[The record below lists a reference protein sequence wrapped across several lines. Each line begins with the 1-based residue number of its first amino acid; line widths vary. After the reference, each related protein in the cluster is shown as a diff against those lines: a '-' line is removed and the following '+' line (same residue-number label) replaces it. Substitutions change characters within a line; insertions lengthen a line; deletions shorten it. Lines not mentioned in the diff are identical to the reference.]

1 MASNKIA
8 VTDLEFD
15 SIKTNLKNYLSAQS
29 QFTDYDFAG
38 SGMDVLLDIL
48 AYNTHYMGYYANMI
62 GNEMFLDSSS
72 LRESVVSHAKLLN
85 IMPTSATAPTAKLNF
100 TFTPSGSPTS
110 LTITK
115 NTKFT
120 STVDGVNY
128 NFTTVKPT
136 TLYPVSGVY
145 SVSNV
150 EVKEGNLLTKSYT
163 VNLADTAQRFL
174 IPNANV
180 DTTTINIT
188 VQNSANDSTVF
199 TYADGNALDV
209 TTITSTQ
216 RVYFIQ
222 EVEDQKYEIFFGDG
236 AIGRQLADGNIIFVE
251 YLTTSGTLANKSSA
265 FTAVGT
271 VAGLTSGNYA
281 LTVGTT
287 AVGGAAI
294 ESINSVKHNAPKL
307 YQAQKRATTK
317 DDYKA
322 ILLGER
328 EDIESIAVY
337 GGEDADPPVYGKVY
351 IAIKPTGNAA
361 YSSATKDDIKT
372 SILKKTN
379 VVTVIPELV
388 DPIYYYI
395 IVDTVV
401 NYDPVT
407 LLTTEDSLKAT
418 IDSTI
423 NSYFLSD
430 LQKFDQKFRYSVLTK
445 KIDNT
450 SQAVRNSKTT
460 IKYQLRITP
469 ATLATTSTYTLEY
482 GNAITKGSLISTAF
496 TASDGN
502 TYTLIDDSLGSVKL
516 VRSTYS
522 NGTVTVDSPA
532 VYMTLLDGSTNQGT
546 IDYDTGKVVLN
557 NFNPYTIS
565 DSSSNIKATVTPS
578 VNNAD
583 ISPIREQILTTDT
596 NDAAGITV
604 TMVAETII

>member
-1 MASNKIA
+1 MASNKIS

-15 SIKTNLKNYLSAQS
+15 SIKANLKNYLSSQS
-29 QFTDYDFAG
+29 TFQDYDFTG
-38 SGMDVLLDIL
+38 SGMDVLLDVL

-62 GNEMFLDSSS
+62 GNEMFLDSAS

-110 LTITK
+110 LTIAK

-120 STVDGVNY
+120 STVDGINY
-128 NFTTVKPT
+128 NFTTTKPT
-136 TLYPVSGVY
+136 TLYPVAGVY
-145 SVSNV
+145 SVSDI
-150 EVKEGNLLTKSYT
+150 EVKEGTLLSKSYT
-163 VNLADTAQRFL
+163 VDLADTAQRFI

-180 DTTTINIT
+180 DTSTLTIT
-188 VQNSANDSTVF
+188 VQNSISDSTVY
-199 TYADGNALDV
+199 TYTDGNSLDV

-216 RVYFIQ
+216 RVYFLQ
-222 EVEDQKYEIFFGDG
+222 EVEEQKYEIFFGDG
-236 AIGRQLADGNIIFVE
+236 AIGKQLADGNIIFIE
-251 YLTTSGTLANKSSA
+251 YLTTQGAAANKAST

-271 VAGLTSGNYA
+271 VAGLSSSNYV

-287 AVGGAAI
+287 AIGGTAI
-294 ESINSVKHNAPKL
+294 EAISSIKHNAPKL

-322 ILLGER
+322 ILFGER

-337 GGEDADPPVYGKVY
+337 GGEDASPPVYGKVY
-351 IAIKPTGNAA
+351 IAIKPTGNAM
-361 YSSATKDDIKT
+361 YSTATKDDIKT

-395 IVDTVV
+395 IVETTV

-407 LLTTEDSLKAT
+407 LLTTEDNLKSLVDTA
-418 IDSTI
+418 I
-423 NSYFLSD
+423 NNYFTSD

-445 KIDNT
+445 KIDAINP
-450 SQAVRNSKTT
+450 AIRNSKTI
-460 IKYQLRITP
+460 IKYQLRVTP
-469 ATLATTSTYTLEY
+469 STLATASTYTLEY
-482 GNAITKGSLISTAF
+482 GNGLAKGSLTSTAF

-502 TYTLIDDSLGSVKL
+502 TYTLIDDSLGNVKL
-516 VRSTYS
+516 IRSTYTS
-522 NGTVTVDSPA
+522 GTVTVDSPA
-532 VYMTLLDGSTNQGT
+532 VYMTLTDGSTNLGT

-557 NFNPYTIS
+557 NFTPYTIS
-565 DSSSNIKATVTPS
+565 DSTSNIKVTVTPS
-578 VNNAD
+578 VNNSD
-583 ISPIREQILTTDT
+583 ITPIREQILTTDT
-596 NDAAGITV
+596 TDAAGITIK
-604 TMVAETII
+604 MIAETII

>member
-1 MASNKIA
+1 MASNKIS

-15 SIKTNLKNYLSAQS
+15 SIKANLKNYLSSQS
-29 QFTDYDFAG
+29 TFQDYDFTG
-38 SGMDVLLDIL
+38 SGMDVLLDVL

-62 GNEMFLDSSS
+62 GNEMFLDSAS

-100 TFTPSGSPTS
+100 TFTPSNSPTS
-110 LTITK
+110 LTIAK

-120 STVDGVNY
+120 STVDGINY
-128 NFTTVKPT
+128 NFTTIKPT

-145 SVSNV
+145 SISDI
-150 EVKEGNLLTKSYT
+150 EVKEGTLLSKSYT
-163 VNLADTAQRFL
+163 VDLADTAQRFI

-180 DTTTINIT
+180 DTSTLTIT
-188 VQNSANDSTVF
+188 VQNSISDSTVY
-199 TYADGNALDV
+199 TYTDGNSLDV

-216 RVYFIQ
+216 RVYFLQ

-236 AIGRQLADGNIIFVE
+236 AVGKQLADGNIIFIE
-251 YLTTSGTLANKSSA
+251 YLATQGILANKAST

-271 VAGLTSGNYA
+271 VAGLSSSHYT

-287 AVGGAAI
+287 AIGGAAI
-294 ESINSVKHNAPKL
+294 ESINSIKHNAPKL

-322 ILLGER
+322 ILFGER

-337 GGEDADPPVYGKVY
+337 GGEDASPPVYGKVY
-351 IAIKPTGNAA
+351 IAIKPTGNAM
-361 YSSATKDDIKT
+361 YSTATKDDIKT

-388 DPIYYYI
+388 DPIYYYVL
-395 IVDTVV
+395 VDTVV

-407 LLTTEDSLKAT
+407 LMTTEDSLKAT
-418 IDSTI
+418 IDSII
-423 NSYFLSD
+423 NSYFSTE

-445 KIDNT
+445 KIDN
-450 SQAVRNSKTT
+450 ADPAIRNSKTT
-460 IKYQLRITP
+460 IKYQLRVTP
-469 ATLATTSTYTLEY
+469 ATLATASTYTLEY
-482 GNAITKGSLISTAF
+482 GNGLTKGSLTSTAF

-502 TYTLIDDSLGSVKL
+502 TYTLIDDSLGNVKL
-516 VRSTYS
+516 IRSTYTS
-522 NGTVTVDSPA
+522 GTVTVDSPA
-532 VYMTLLDGSTNQGT
+532 VYMTLTDGSTNLGT

-557 NFNPYTIS
+557 NFTPYTIS
-565 DSSSNIKATVTPS
+565 DSTSNIKVTVTPS
-578 VNNAD
+578 VNNSD
-583 ISPIREQILTTDT
+583 ITPIREQILTTDT
-596 NDAAGITV
+596 TDAAGITIK
-604 TMVAETII
+604 MIAETII

>member
-1 MASNKIA
+1 MASNKIS

-15 SIKTNLKNYLSAQS
+15 SIKANLKNYLSSQS
-29 QFTDYDFAG
+29 TFQDYDFTG
-38 SGMDVLLDIL
+38 SGMDVLLDVL

-62 GNEMFLDSSS
+62 GNEMFLDSAS

-100 TFTPSGSPTS
+100 TFTPSNSPTS
-110 LTITK
+110 LTIAK

-120 STVDGVNY
+120 STVDGINY
-128 NFTTVKPT
+128 NFTTTKPT
-136 TLYPVSGVY
+136 TLYPVAGVY
-145 SVSNV
+145 SVSDI
-150 EVKEGNLLTKSYT
+150 EVKEGTLLSKSYT
-163 VNLADTAQRFL
+163 VDLADTAQRFI

-180 DTTTINIT
+180 DTSTLTIT
-188 VQNSANDSTVF
+188 VQNSISDSTVY
-199 TYADGNALDV
+199 TYTDGNSLDV

-236 AIGRQLADGNIIFVE
+236 AVGKQLADGNIIFIE
-251 YLTTSGTLANKSSA
+251 YLATQGILANKAST

-271 VAGLTSGNYA
+271 VAGLSSSHYT

-287 AVGGAAI
+287 AIGGAAI
-294 ESINSVKHNAPKL
+294 ESINSIKHNAPKL

-322 ILLGER
+322 ILFGER

-337 GGEDADPPVYGKVY
+337 GGEDASPPVYGKVY
-351 IAIKPTGNAA
+351 IAIKPTGNAM
-361 YSSATKDDIKT
+361 YSTATKDDIKT

-388 DPIYYYI
+388 DPIYYYVL
-395 IVDTVV
+395 VDTVV

-407 LLTTEDSLKAT
+407 LMTTEDSLKAT
-418 IDSTI
+418 IDSII
-423 NSYFLSD
+423 NSYFSTE

-445 KIDNT
+445 KIDN
-450 SQAVRNSKTT
+450 ADPAIRNSKTT
-460 IKYQLRITP
+460 IKYQLRVTP
-469 ATLATTSTYTLEY
+469 ATLATASTYTLEY
-482 GNAITKGSLISTAF
+482 GNGLTKGSLTSTAF

-502 TYTLIDDSLGSVKL
+502 TYTLIDDSLGNVKL
-516 VRSTYS
+516 IRSTYTS
-522 NGTVTVDSPA
+522 GTVTVDSPA
-532 VYMTLLDGSTNQGT
+532 VYMTLTDGSTNLGT

-557 NFNPYTIS
+557 NFTPYTIS
-565 DSSSNIKATVTPS
+565 DSTSNIKVTVTPS
-578 VNNAD
+578 VNNSD
-583 ISPIREQILTTDT
+583 ITPIREQILTTDT
-596 NDAAGITV
+596 TDAAGITIK
-604 TMVAETII
+604 MIAETII

>member
-1 MASNKIA
+1 MASNKIS

-15 SIKTNLKNYLSAQS
+15 SIKANLKNYLSSQS
-29 QFTDYDFAG
+29 TFQDYDFTG
-38 SGMDVLLDIL
+38 SGMDVLLDVL

-62 GNEMFLDSSS
+62 GNEMFLDSAS

-100 TFTPSGSPTS
+100 TFTPSNSPTS
-110 LTITK
+110 LTIAK

-120 STVDGVNY
+120 STVDGINY
-128 NFTTVKPT
+128 NFTTIKPT

-145 SVSNV
+145 SISDI
-150 EVKEGNLLTKSYT
+150 EVKEGTLLSKSYT
-163 VNLADTAQRFL
+163 VDLADTAQRFI

-180 DTTTINIT
+180 DTSTLTIT
-188 VQNSANDSTVF
+188 VQNSISDSTVY
-199 TYADGNALDV
+199 TYTDGNSLDV

-216 RVYFIQ
+216 RVYFLQ

-236 AIGRQLADGNIIFVE
+236 AVGRQLADGNIIFIE
-251 YLTTSGTLANKSSA
+251 YLATQGILANKAST

-271 VAGLTSGNYA
+271 VAGLSSSHYT

-287 AVGGAAI
+287 AIGGAAI
-294 ESINSVKHNAPKL
+294 ESINSIKHNAPKL

-322 ILLGER
+322 ILFGER

-337 GGEDADPPVYGKVY
+337 GGEDASPPVYGKVY
-351 IAIKPTGNAA
+351 IAIKPTGNAM
-361 YSSATKDDIKT
+361 YSTATKDDIKT

-388 DPIYYYI
+388 DPIYYYVL
-395 IVDTVV
+395 VDTVV

-407 LLTTEDSLKAT
+407 LMTTEDSLKAT
-418 IDSTI
+418 IDSII
-423 NSYFLSD
+423 NSYFSTE

-445 KIDNT
+445 KIDN
-450 SQAVRNSKTT
+450 ADPAIRNSKTT
-460 IKYQLRITP
+460 IKYQLRVTP
-469 ATLATTSTYTLEY
+469 ATLATASTYTLEY
-482 GNAITKGSLISTAF
+482 GNGLTKGSLTSTAF

-502 TYTLIDDSLGSVKL
+502 TYTLIDDSLGNVKL
-516 VRSTYS
+516 IRSTYTS
-522 NGTVTVDSPA
+522 GTVTVDSPA
-532 VYMTLLDGSTNQGT
+532 VYMTLTDGSTNLGT

-557 NFNPYTIS
+557 NFTPYTIS
-565 DSSSNIKATVTPS
+565 DSTSNIKVTVTPS
-578 VNNAD
+578 VNNSD
-583 ISPIREQILTTDT
+583 ITPIREQILTTDT
-596 NDAAGITV
+596 TDADGIKV
-604 TMVAETII
+604 TMVSETII

>member
-1 MASNKIA
+1 MASNKIS

-15 SIKTNLKNYLSAQS
+15 SIKANLKNYLSSQS
-29 QFTDYDFAG
+29 TFQDYDFTG
-38 SGMDVLLDIL
+38 SGMDVLLDVL

-62 GNEMFLDSSS
+62 GNEMFLDSAS

-100 TFTPSGSPTS
+100 TFTPSNSPTS
-110 LTITK
+110 LTIAK

-120 STVDGVNY
+120 STVDGINY
-128 NFTTVKPT
+128 NFTTIKPT

-145 SVSNV
+145 SVSDI
-150 EVKEGNLLTKSYT
+150 EVKEGTLLSKSYT
-163 VNLADTAQRFL
+163 VDLSDTAQRFI

-180 DTTTINIT
+180 DTSTLTIT
-188 VQNSANDSTVF
+188 VQNSISDSTVY
-199 TYADGNALDV
+199 TYTDGNSLDV

-216 RVYFIQ
+216 RVYFLQ

-236 AIGRQLADGNIIFVE
+236 AVGRQLADGNIIFIE
-251 YLTTSGTLANKSSA
+251 YLATQGILANKAST

-271 VAGLTSGNYA
+271 VAGLSSSHYT

-287 AVGGAAI
+287 AIGGAAI
-294 ESINSVKHNAPKL
+294 ESINSIKHNAPKL

-322 ILLGER
+322 ILFGER
-328 EDIESIAVY
+328 EDIESISVY
-337 GGEDADPPVYGKVY
+337 GGEEASPPVYGKVY
-351 IAIKPTGNAA
+351 IAIKPTGNAM
-361 YSSATKDDIKT
+361 YSSATKEDIKT

-395 IVDTVV
+395 LVDTVI

-407 LLTTEDSLKAT
+407 LMSTEDSLKAI

-423 NSYFLSD
+423 NSYFSTE

-460 IKYQLRITP
+460 IKYQLRVTP
-469 ATLATTSTYTLEY
+469 STLATASTYTLEY
-482 GNAITKGSLISTAF
+482 GNGLTKGSLTSTAF
-496 TASDGN
+496 TTSDGN
-502 TYTLIDDSLGSVKL
+502 TYTVIDDSLGNVKL
-516 VRSTYS
+516 IRSTYTS
-522 NGTVTVDSPA
+522 GVVTVDSPV
-532 VYMTLLDGSTNQGT
+532 VYMTLIDGSTNLGT

-557 NFNPYTIS
+557 NFTPYTIS
-565 DSSSNIKATVTPS
+565 DGTSNIKITVTPS

-583 ISPIREQILTTDT
+583 ITPIREQILTTDT
-596 NDAAGITV
+596 TDADSIKV
-604 TMVAETII
+604 TMIAETII

>member
-1 MASNKIA
+1 MASNKIS

-15 SIKTNLKNYLSAQS
+15 SIKANLKNYLSSQS
-29 QFTDYDFAG
+29 TFQDYDFTG
-38 SGMDVLLDIL
+38 SGMDVLLDVL

-62 GNEMFLDSSS
+62 GNEMFLDSAS

-100 TFTPSGSPTS
+100 TFTPSNSPTS
-110 LTITK
+110 LTIAK

-120 STVDGVNY
+120 STVDGINY
-128 NFTTVKPT
+128 NFTTIKPT

-145 SVSNV
+145 SVSDI
-150 EVKEGNLLTKSYT
+150 EVKEGTLLSKSYT
-163 VNLADTAQRFL
+163 VDLADTAQRFI

-180 DTTTINIT
+180 DTSTLTIT
-188 VQNSANDSTVF
+188 VQNSISDSTVY
-199 TYADGNALDV
+199 TYTDGNSLDV

-236 AIGRQLADGNIIFVE
+236 AVGKQLADGNIIFIE
-251 YLTTSGTLANKSSA
+251 YLATQGILANKAST

-271 VAGLTSGNYA
+271 VAGLSSSHYT

-287 AVGGAAI
+287 AIGGAAI
-294 ESINSVKHNAPKL
+294 ESINSIKHNAPKL

-322 ILLGER
+322 ILFGER

-337 GGEDADPPVYGKVY
+337 GGEDASPPVYGKVY
-351 IAIKPTGNAA
+351 IAIKPTGNAM
-361 YSSATKDDIKT
+361 YSTATKDDIKT

-388 DPIYYYI
+388 DPIYYYVL
-395 IVDTVV
+395 VDTVV

-407 LLTTEDSLKAT
+407 LMTTEDSLKAT
-418 IDSTI
+418 IDSII
-423 NSYFLSD
+423 NSYFSTE

-445 KIDNT
+445 KIDN
-450 SQAVRNSKTT
+450 AEPAIRNSKTT
-460 IKYQLRITP
+460 IKYQLRVTP
-469 ATLATTSTYTLEY
+469 ATLATASTYTLEY
-482 GNAITKGSLISTAF
+482 GNGLTKGSLTSTAF

-502 TYTLIDDSLGSVKL
+502 TYTLIDDSLGNVKL
-516 VRSTYS
+516 IRSTYTS
-522 NGTVTVDSPA
+522 GTVTVDSPA
-532 VYMTLLDGSTNQGT
+532 VYMTLTDGSTNLGT

-557 NFNPYTIS
+557 NFTPYTIS
-565 DSSSNIKATVTPS
+565 DSTSNIKVTVTPS
-578 VNNAD
+578 VNNSD
-583 ISPIREQILTTDT
+583 ITPIREQILTTDT
-596 NDAAGITV
+596 TDADGIKV
-604 TMVAETII
+604 TMVSETII

>member
-1 MASNKIA
+1 MASNKIS

-15 SIKTNLKNYLSAQS
+15 SIKANLKNYLSSQS
-29 QFTDYDFAG
+29 TFQDYDFTG
-38 SGMDVLLDIL
+38 SGMDVLLDVL

-62 GNEMFLDSSS
+62 GNEMFLDSAS

-100 TFTPSGSPTS
+100 TFTPSNSPTS
-110 LTITK
+110 LTIAK

-120 STVDGVNY
+120 STVDGINY
-128 NFTTVKPT
+128 NFTTIKPT

-145 SVSNV
+145 SVSDI
-150 EVKEGNLLTKSYT
+150 EVKEGTLLSKSYT
-163 VNLADTAQRFL
+163 VDLSDTAQRFI

-180 DTTTINIT
+180 DTSTLTIT
-188 VQNSANDSTVF
+188 VQNSISDSTVY
-199 TYADGNALDV
+199 TYTDGNSLDV

-236 AIGRQLADGNIIFVE
+236 AVGKQLADGNIIFIE
-251 YLTTSGTLANKSSA
+251 YLATQGILANKAST

-271 VAGLTSGNYA
+271 VAGLSSSHYT

-287 AVGGAAI
+287 AIGGAAI
-294 ESINSVKHNAPKL
+294 ESINSIKHNAPKL

-322 ILLGER
+322 ILFGER

-337 GGEDADPPVYGKVY
+337 GGEDASPPVYGKVY
-351 IAIKPTGNAA
+351 IAIKPTGNAM
-361 YSSATKDDIKT
+361 YSTATKDDIKT

-388 DPIYYYI
+388 DPIYYYVL
-395 IVDTVV
+395 VDTVV

-407 LLTTEDSLKAT
+407 LMTTEDSLKAT
-418 IDSTI
+418 IDSII
-423 NSYFLSD
+423 NSYFSTE

-445 KIDNT
+445 KIDN
-450 SQAVRNSKTT
+450 ADPAIRNSKTT
-460 IKYQLRITP
+460 IKYQLRVTP
-469 ATLATTSTYTLEY
+469 ATLATASTYTLEY
-482 GNAITKGSLISTAF
+482 GNGLTKGSLTSTAF

-502 TYTLIDDSLGSVKL
+502 TYTLIDDSLGNVKL
-516 VRSTYS
+516 IRSTYTS
-522 NGTVTVDSPA
+522 GTVTVDSPA
-532 VYMTLLDGSTNQGT
+532 VYMTLTDGSTNLGT

-557 NFNPYTIS
+557 NFTPYTIS
-565 DSSSNIKATVTPS
+565 DSTSNIKVTVTPS
-578 VNNAD
+578 VNNSD
-583 ISPIREQILTTDT
+583 ITPIREQILTTDT
-596 NDAAGITV
+596 TDADGIKV
-604 TMVAETII
+604 TMVSETII

>member
-1 MASNKIA
+1 MASNKIS

-15 SIKTNLKNYLSAQS
+15 SIKANLKNYLSSQS
-29 QFTDYDFAG
+29 TFQDYDFTG
-38 SGMDVLLDIL
+38 SGMDVLLDVL

-62 GNEMFLDSSS
+62 GNEMFLDSAS

-100 TFTPSGSPTS
+100 TFTPSNSPTS
-110 LTITK
+110 LTIAK

-120 STVDGVNY
+120 STVDGINY
-128 NFTTVKPT
+128 NFTTIKPT

-145 SVSNV
+145 SISDI
-150 EVKEGNLLTKSYT
+150 EVKEGTLLSKSYT
-163 VNLADTAQRFL
+163 VDLADTAQRFI

-180 DTTTINIT
+180 DTSTLTIT
-188 VQNSANDSTVF
+188 VQNSISDSTVY
-199 TYADGNALDV
+199 TYTDGNSLDV

-216 RVYFIQ
+216 RVYFLQ

-236 AIGRQLADGNIIFVE
+236 AVGKQLADGNIIFIE
-251 YLTTSGTLANKSSA
+251 YLATQGILANKAST

-271 VAGLTSGNYA
+271 VAGLSSSHYT

-287 AVGGAAI
+287 AIGGAAI
-294 ESINSVKHNAPKL
+294 ESINSIKHNAPKL

-322 ILLGER
+322 ILFGER

-337 GGEDADPPVYGKVY
+337 GGEDASPPVYGKVY
-351 IAIKPTGNAA
+351 IAIKPTGNAM
-361 YSSATKDDIKT
+361 YSSATKEDIKT

-395 IVDTVV
+395 LVDTVI

-407 LLTTEDSLKAT
+407 LMSTEDSLKAI

-423 NSYFLSD
+423 NSYFSTE

-460 IKYQLRITP
+460 IKYQLRVTP
-469 ATLATTSTYTLEY
+469 STLATASTYTLEY
-482 GNAITKGSLISTAF
+482 GNGLTKGSLTSTAF
-496 TASDGN
+496 TTSDGN
-502 TYTLIDDSLGSVKL
+502 TYTVIDDSLGNVKL
-516 VRSTYS
+516 IRSTYTS
-522 NGTVTVDSPA
+522 GVVTVDSPV
-532 VYMTLLDGSTNQGT
+532 VYMTLIDGSTNLGT

-557 NFNPYTIS
+557 NFTPYTIS
-565 DSSSNIKATVTPS
+565 DGTSNIKITVTPS

-583 ISPIREQILTTDT
+583 ITPIREQILTTDT
-596 NDAAGITV
+596 TDADGIKV
-604 TMVAETII
+604 TMVSETII

>member
-1 MASNKIA
+1 MASNKIS

-15 SIKTNLKNYLSAQS
+15 SIKANLKNYLSSQS
-29 QFTDYDFAG
+29 TFQDYDFTG
-38 SGMDVLLDIL
+38 SGMDVLLDVL

-62 GNEMFLDSSS
+62 GNEMFLDSAS

-100 TFTPSGSPTS
+100 TFTPSNSPTS
-110 LTITK
+110 LTIAK

-120 STVDGVNY
+120 STVDGINY
-128 NFTTVKPT
+128 NFTTIKPT

-145 SVSNV
+145 SISDI
-150 EVKEGNLLTKSYT
+150 EVKEGTLLSKSYT
-163 VNLADTAQRFL
+163 VDLADTAQRFI

-180 DTTTINIT
+180 DTSTLTIT
-188 VQNSANDSTVF
+188 VQNSISDSTVY
-199 TYADGNALDV
+199 TYTDGNSLDV

-216 RVYFIQ
+216 RVYFLQ

-236 AIGRQLADGNIIFVE
+236 AVGKQLADGNIIFIE
-251 YLTTSGTLANKSSA
+251 YLATQGILANKAST

-271 VAGLTSGNYA
+271 VAGLSSSHYT

-287 AVGGAAI
+287 AIGGAAI
-294 ESINSVKHNAPKL
+294 ESINSIKHNAPKL

-322 ILLGER
+322 ILFGER
-328 EDIESIAVY
+328 EDIESISVY
-337 GGEDADPPVYGKVY
+337 GGEEASPPVYGKVY
-351 IAIKPTGNAA
+351 IAIKPTGNAM
-361 YSSATKDDIKT
+361 YSSATKEDIKT

-395 IVDTVV
+395 IVETTV

-407 LLTTEDSLKAT
+407 LLTTEDNLKSLVDTA
-418 IDSTI
+418 I
-423 NSYFLSD
+423 NNYFTSD

-450 SQAVRNSKTT
+450 NEAIRNSKTI
-460 IKYQLRITP
+460 IKYQLRVTP
-469 ATLATTSTYTLEY
+469 ATIATTSTYTLEY
-482 GNAITKGSLISTAF
+482 GNDLTKGSLTSTAF

-502 TYTLIDDSLGSVKL
+502 TYTLIDDSLGNVKL
-516 VRSTYS
+516 IRSTYTS
-522 NGTVTVDSPA
+522 GTVTVDSPA
-532 VYMTLLDGSTNQGT
+532 VYMTLTDGSTNLGT

-557 NFNPYTIS
+557 NFTPYTIS
-565 DSSSNIKATVTPS
+565 DSTSNIKVTVTPS
-578 VNNAD
+578 VNNSD
-583 ISPIREQILTTDT
+583 ITPIREQILTTDT
-596 NDAAGITV
+596 TDADGIKV
-604 TMVAETII
+604 TMVSETII

>member
-1 MASNKIA
+1 MASNKIS

-15 SIKTNLKNYLSAQS
+15 SIKANLKNYLSSQS
-29 QFTDYDFAG
+29 TFQDYDFTG
-38 SGMDVLLDIL
+38 SGMDVLLDVL

-62 GNEMFLDSSS
+62 GNEMFLDSAS

-100 TFTPSGSPTS
+100 TFTPSNSPTS
-110 LTITK
+110 LTIAK

-120 STVDGVNY
+120 STVDGINY
-128 NFTTVKPT
+128 NFTTIKPT

-145 SVSNV
+145 SVSDI
-150 EVKEGNLLTKSYT
+150 EVKEGTLLSKSYT
-163 VNLADTAQRFL
+163 VDLSDTAQRFI

-180 DTTTINIT
+180 DTSTLTIT
-188 VQNSANDSTVF
+188 VQNSISDSTVY
-199 TYADGNALDV
+199 TYTDGDSLDV

-236 AIGRQLADGNIIFVE
+236 AVGKQLADGNIIFIE
-251 YLTTSGTLANKSSA
+251 YLATQGILANKAST

-271 VAGLTSGNYA
+271 VAGLSSSHYT

-287 AVGGAAI
+287 AIGGAAI
-294 ESINSVKHNAPKL
+294 ESINSIKHNAPKL

-322 ILLGER
+322 ILFGER

-337 GGEDADPPVYGKVY
+337 GGEDASPPVYGKVY
-351 IAIKPTGNAA
+351 IAIKPTGNAM
-361 YSSATKDDIKT
+361 YSSATKEDIKT

-395 IVDTVV
+395 LVDTVI

-407 LLTTEDSLKAT
+407 LMSTEDSLKAI

-423 NSYFLSD
+423 NSYFSTE

-460 IKYQLRITP
+460 IKYQLRVTP
-469 ATLATTSTYTLEY
+469 STLATASTYTLEY
-482 GNAITKGSLISTAF
+482 GNGLTKGSLTSTAF
-496 TASDGN
+496 TTSDGN
-502 TYTLIDDSLGSVKL
+502 TYTVIDDSLGNVKL
-516 VRSTYS
+516 IRSTYTS
-522 NGTVTVDSPA
+522 GVVTVDSPV
-532 VYMTLLDGSTNQGT
+532 VYMTLIDGSTNLGT

-557 NFNPYTIS
+557 NFTPYTIS
-565 DSSSNIKATVTPS
+565 DGTSNIKITVTPS

-583 ISPIREQILTTDT
+583 ITPIREQILTTDT
-596 NDAAGITV
+596 TDADSIKV
-604 TMVAETII
+604 TMIAETII

>member
-188 VQNSANDSTVF
+188 VQNSASDSTVF

-251 YLTTSGTLANKSSA
+251 YLTTSGTLANKASA

>member
-1 MASNKIA
+1 MASNKIS

-15 SIKTNLKNYLSAQS
+15 SIKANLKNYLSSQS
-29 QFTDYDFAG
+29 TFQDYDFTG
-38 SGMDVLLDIL
+38 SGMDVLLDVL

-62 GNEMFLDSSS
+62 GNEMFLDSAS

-100 TFTPSGSPTS
+100 TFTPSNSPTS
-110 LTITK
+110 LTIAK

-120 STVDGVNY
+120 STVDGLNY
-128 NFTTVKPT
+128 NFTTIKPT

-145 SVSNV
+145 SISDI
-150 EVKEGNLLTKSYT
+150 EVKEGTLLSKSYT
-163 VNLADTAQRFL
+163 VDLADTAQRFI

-180 DTTTINIT
+180 DTSTLTIT
-188 VQNSANDSTVF
+188 VQNSISDSTVY
-199 TYADGNALDV
+199 TYTDGNSLDV

-216 RVYFIQ
+216 RVYFLQ

-236 AIGRQLADGNIIFVE
+236 AVGKQLADGNIIFIE
-251 YLTTSGTLANKSSA
+251 YLATQGILANKAST

-271 VAGLTSGNYA
+271 VAGLSSSHYT

-287 AVGGAAI
+287 AIGGAAI
-294 ESINSVKHNAPKL
+294 ESINSIKHNAPKL

-322 ILLGER
+322 ILFGER

-337 GGEDADPPVYGKVY
+337 GGEDARPPVYGKVY
-351 IAIKPTGNAA
+351 IAIKPTGNAM
-361 YSSATKDDIKT
+361 YSTATKDDIKT

-388 DPIYYYI
+388 DPIYYYVL
-395 IVDTVV
+395 VDTVV

-407 LLTTEDSLKAT
+407 LMTTEDSLKAT
-418 IDSTI
+418 IDSII
-423 NSYFLSD
+423 NSYFSTE

-460 IKYQLRITP
+460 IKYQLRVTP
-469 ATLATTSTYTLEY
+469 STLATASTYTLEY
-482 GNAITKGSLISTAF
+482 GNGLTKGSLTSTAF
-496 TASDGN
+496 TTSDGN
-502 TYTLIDDSLGSVKL
+502 TYTVIDDSLGNVKL
-516 VRSTYS
+516 IRSTYTS
-522 NGTVTVDSPA
+522 GVVTVDSPV
-532 VYMTLLDGSTNQGT
+532 VYMTLIDGSTNLGT

-557 NFNPYTIS
+557 NFTPYTIS
-565 DSSSNIKATVTPS
+565 DGTSNIKITVTPS

-583 ISPIREQILTTDT
+583 ITPIREQILTTDT
-596 NDAAGITV
+596 TDADGIKV
-604 TMVAETII
+604 TMVSETII

>member
-1 MASNKIA
+1 MASNKIS

-15 SIKTNLKNYLSAQS
+15 SIKTNLKNYLSSQS
-29 QFTDYDFAG
+29 TFQDYDFTG
-38 SGMDVLLDIL
+38 SGMDVLLDVL

-62 GNEMFLDSSS
+62 GNEMFLDSAS

-100 TFTPSGSPTS
+100 TFTPSNSPTS
-110 LTITK
+110 LTIAK

-120 STVDGVNY
+120 STVDGINY
-128 NFTTVKPT
+128 NFTTIKPT

-145 SVSNV
+145 SISDI
-150 EVKEGNLLTKSYT
+150 EVKEGTLLSKSYT
-163 VNLADTAQRFL
+163 VDLADTAQRFI

-180 DTTTINIT
+180 DTSTLTIT
-188 VQNSANDSTVF
+188 VQNSISDSTVY
-199 TYADGNALDV
+199 TYTDGNSLDV

-236 AIGRQLADGNIIFVE
+236 AVGKQLADGNIIFIE
-251 YLTTSGTLANKSSA
+251 YLATQGILANKAST

-271 VAGLTSGNYA
+271 VAGLSSSHYT

-287 AVGGAAI
+287 AIGGAAI
-294 ESINSVKHNAPKL
+294 ESINSIKHNAPKL

-322 ILLGER
+322 ILFGER

-337 GGEDADPPVYGKVY
+337 GGEDASPPVYGKVY
-351 IAIKPTGNAA
+351 IAIKPTGNAM
-361 YSSATKDDIKT
+361 YSTATKDDIKT

-388 DPIYYYI
+388 DPIYYYVL
-395 IVDTVV
+395 VDTVV

-407 LLTTEDSLKAT
+407 LMTTEDSLKAT
-418 IDSTI
+418 IDSII
-423 NSYFLSD
+423 NSYFSTE

-445 KIDNT
+445 KIDN
-450 SQAVRNSKTT
+450 ADPAIRNSKTT
-460 IKYQLRITP
+460 IKYQLRVTP
-469 ATLATTSTYTLEY
+469 ATLATASTYTLEY
-482 GNAITKGSLISTAF
+482 GNGLTKGSLTSTAF

-502 TYTLIDDSLGSVKL
+502 TYTLIDDSLGNVKL
-516 VRSTYS
+516 IRSTYTS
-522 NGTVTVDSPA
+522 GTVTVDSPA
-532 VYMTLLDGSTNQGT
+532 VYMTLTDGSTNLGT

-557 NFNPYTIS
+557 NFTPYTIS
-565 DSSSNIKATVTPS
+565 DSTSNIKVTVTPS
-578 VNNAD
+578 VNNSD
-583 ISPIREQILTTDT
+583 ITPIREQILTTDT
-596 NDAAGITV
+596 TDADGIKV
-604 TMVAETII
+604 TMVSETII

>member
-1 MASNKIA
+1 
-8 VTDLEFD
+8 
-15 SIKTNLKNYLSAQS
+15 
-29 QFTDYDFAG
+29 
-38 SGMDVLLDIL
+38 
-48 AYNTHYMGYYANMI
+48 
-62 GNEMFLDSSS
+62 
-72 LRESVVSHAKLLN
+72 
-85 IMPTSATAPTAKLNF
+85 
-100 TFTPSGSPTS
+100 
-110 LTITK
+110 
-115 NTKFT
+115 
-120 STVDGVNY
+120 
-128 NFTTVKPT
+128 
-136 TLYPVSGVY
+136 
-145 SVSNV
+145 V

-188 VQNSANDSTVF
+188 VQNSASDSTVF

-251 YLTTSGTLANKSSA
+251 YLTTSGTLANKASA

>member
-15 SIKTNLKNYLSAQS
+15 SIKTNLKNYLSAQN

-100 TFTPSGSPTS
+100 TFTPLDSPTS
-110 LTITK
+110 LTVVK

-128 NFTTVKPT
+128 NFTTIKPT

-180 DTTTINIT
+180 DTTTISIT
-188 VQNSANDSTVF
+188 VQNSVSDSTVF
-199 TYADGNALDV
+199 TYTDGNALDV

-216 RVYFIQ
+216 RVYFLQ

-251 YLTTSGTLANKSSA
+251 YLTTSGTLANKASA

-337 GGEDADPPVYGKVY
+337 GGEDANPPVYGKVY

-401 NYDPVT
+401 NYDPVV
-407 LLTTEDSLKAT
+407 LLTSEDSLKST
-418 IDSTI
+418 IDSVI

-445 KIDNT
+445 NIDNT

-460 IKYQLRITP
+460 IKYQLRVIP

-482 GNAITKGSLISTAF
+482 GNGITKGAFTSTAF

-532 VYMTLLDGSTNQGT
+532 AYMTLLDGSTNQGT

-565 DSSSNIKATVTPS
+565 DSSSNIKVTVTPS

-583 ISPIREQILTTDT
+583 ITPLREQILTTDT
-596 NDAAGITV
+596 NDVAGITV

>member
-136 TLYPVSGVY
+136 TLYPISGVY
-145 SVSNV
+145 SVSDV

-251 YLTTSGTLANKSSA
+251 YLTTSGTLANKAST

-496 TASDGN
+496 ITSDGN

>member
-1 MASNKIA
+1 MASNKIS

-15 SIKTNLKNYLSAQS
+15 SIKANLKNYLSSQS
-29 QFTDYDFAG
+29 TFQDYDFTG
-38 SGMDVLLDIL
+38 SGMDVLLDVL

-62 GNEMFLDSSS
+62 GNEMFLDSAS

-100 TFTPSGSPTS
+100 TFTPSNSPTS
-110 LTITK
+110 LTIAK

-120 STVDGVNY
+120 STVDGINY
-128 NFTTVKPT
+128 NFTTIKPT

-145 SVSNV
+145 SISDI
-150 EVKEGNLLTKSYT
+150 EVKEGTLLSKSYT
-163 VNLADTAQRFL
+163 VDLADTAQRFI

-180 DTTTINIT
+180 DTSTLTIT
-188 VQNSANDSTVF
+188 VQNSISDSTVY
-199 TYADGNALDV
+199 TYTDGNSLDV

-216 RVYFIQ
+216 RVYFLQ

-236 AIGRQLADGNIIFVE
+236 AVGRQLADGNIIFIE
-251 YLTTSGTLANKSSA
+251 YLATQGILANKAST

-271 VAGLTSGNYA
+271 VGGLSSSHYT

-287 AVGGAAI
+287 AIGGAAI
-294 ESINSVKHNAPKL
+294 ESINSIKHNAPKL

-322 ILLGER
+322 ILFGER
-328 EDIESIAVY
+328 EDIESISVY
-337 GGEDADPPVYGKVY
+337 GGEEASPPVYGKVY
-351 IAIKPTGNAA
+351 IAIKPTGNAM
-361 YSSATKDDIKT
+361 YSSATKEDIKT

-395 IVDTVV
+395 LVDTVI

-407 LLTTEDSLKAT
+407 LMSTEDSLKAI

-423 NSYFLSD
+423 NSYFSTE

-460 IKYQLRITP
+460 IKYQLRVTP
-469 ATLATTSTYTLEY
+469 STLATASTYTLEY
-482 GNAITKGSLISTAF
+482 GNGLTKGSLTSTAF
-496 TASDGN
+496 TTSDGN
-502 TYTLIDDSLGSVKL
+502 TYTVIDDSLGNVKL
-516 VRSTYS
+516 IRSTYTS
-522 NGTVTVDSPA
+522 GVVTVDSPV
-532 VYMTLLDGSTNQGT
+532 VYMTLIDGSTNLGT

-557 NFNPYTIS
+557 NFTPYTIS
-565 DSSSNIKATVTPS
+565 DGTSNIKITVTPS

-583 ISPIREQILTTDT
+583 ITPIREQILTTDT
-596 NDAAGITV
+596 TDADSIKV
-604 TMVAETII
+604 TMIAETII

>member
-1 MASNKIA
+1 MASNKIS

-15 SIKTNLKNYLSAQS
+15 SIKANLKNYLSSQS
-29 QFTDYDFAG
+29 TFQDYDFTG
-38 SGMDVLLDIL
+38 SGMDVLLDVL

-62 GNEMFLDSSS
+62 GNEMFLDSAS

-100 TFTPSGSPTS
+100 TFTPSNSPTS
-110 LTITK
+110 LTIAK

-120 STVDGVNY
+120 STVDGINY
-128 NFTTVKPT
+128 NFTTIKPT

-145 SVSNV
+145 SVSDI
-150 EVKEGNLLTKSYT
+150 EVKEGTLLSKSYT
-163 VNLADTAQRFL
+163 VDLSDTAQRFI

-180 DTTTINIT
+180 DTSTLTIT
-188 VQNSANDSTVF
+188 VQNSISDSTVY
-199 TYADGNALDV
+199 TYTDGDSLDV

-236 AIGRQLADGNIIFVE
+236 AVGKQLADGNIIFIE
-251 YLTTSGTLANKSSA
+251 YLATQGILANKAST

-271 VAGLTSGNYA
+271 VAGLSSSHYT

-287 AVGGAAI
+287 AIGGAAI
-294 ESINSVKHNAPKL
+294 ESINSIKHNAPKL

-322 ILLGER
+322 ILFGER
-328 EDIESIAVY
+328 EDIESISVY
-337 GGEDADPPVYGKVY
+337 GGEEASPPVYGKVY
-351 IAIKPTGNAA
+351 IAIKPTGNAM
-361 YSSATKDDIKT
+361 YSSATKEDIKT

-395 IVDTVV
+395 LVDTVI

-407 LLTTEDSLKAT
+407 LMSTEDSLKAI

-423 NSYFLSD
+423 NSYFSTE

-460 IKYQLRITP
+460 IKYQLRVTP
-469 ATLATTSTYTLEY
+469 STLATASTYTLEY
-482 GNAITKGSLISTAF
+482 GNGLTKGSLTSTAF
-496 TASDGN
+496 TTSDGN
-502 TYTLIDDSLGSVKL
+502 TYTVIDDSLGNVKL
-516 VRSTYS
+516 IRSTYTS
-522 NGTVTVDSPA
+522 GVVTVDSPV
-532 VYMTLLDGSTNQGT
+532 VYMTLIDGSTNLGT

-557 NFNPYTIS
+557 NFTPYTIS
-565 DSSSNIKATVTPS
+565 DGTSNIKITVTPS

-583 ISPIREQILTTDT
+583 ITPIREQILTTDT
-596 NDAAGITV
+596 TDADSIKV
-604 TMVAETII
+604 TMIAETII

>member
-1 MASNKIA
+1 MASNKIS

-15 SIKTNLKNYLSAQS
+15 SIKANLKNYLSSQS
-29 QFTDYDFAG
+29 TFQDYDFTG
-38 SGMDVLLDIL
+38 SGMDVLLDVL

-62 GNEMFLDSSS
+62 GNEMFLDSAS

-100 TFTPSGSPTS
+100 TFTPSNSPTS
-110 LTITK
+110 LTIAK

-120 STVDGVNY
+120 STVDGINY
-128 NFTTVKPT
+128 NFTTIKPT

-145 SVSNV
+145 SISDI
-150 EVKEGNLLTKSYT
+150 EVKEGTLLSKSYT
-163 VNLADTAQRFL
+163 VDLADTAQRFI

-180 DTTTINIT
+180 DTSTLTIT
-188 VQNSANDSTVF
+188 VQNSISDSTVY
-199 TYADGNALDV
+199 TYTDGNSLDV

-216 RVYFIQ
+216 RVYFLQ

-236 AIGRQLADGNIIFVE
+236 AVGKQLADGNIIFIE
-251 YLTTSGTLANKSSA
+251 YLATQGILANKAST

-271 VAGLTSGNYA
+271 VAGLSSSHYT

-287 AVGGAAI
+287 AIGGAAI
-294 ESINSVKHNAPKL
+294 ESINSIKHNAPKL

-322 ILLGER
+322 ILFGER

-337 GGEDADPPVYGKVY
+337 GGEDASPPVYGKVY
-351 IAIKPTGNAA
+351 IAIKPTGNAM
-361 YSSATKDDIKT
+361 YSTATKDDIKT

-388 DPIYYYI
+388 DPIYYYVL
-395 IVDTVV
+395 VDTVV

-407 LLTTEDSLKAT
+407 LMTTEDSLKAT
-418 IDSTI
+418 IDSII
-423 NSYFLSD
+423 NSYFSTE

-460 IKYQLRITP
+460 IKYQLRVTP
-469 ATLATTSTYTLEY
+469 STLATASTYTLEY
-482 GNAITKGSLISTAF
+482 GNGLTKGSLTSTAF
-496 TASDGN
+496 TTSDGN
-502 TYTLIDDSLGSVKL
+502 TYTVIDDSLGNVKL
-516 VRSTYS
+516 IRSTYTS
-522 NGTVTVDSPA
+522 GTVTVDSPA
-532 VYMTLLDGSTNQGT
+532 VYMTLTDGSTNLGT

-557 NFNPYTIS
+557 NFTPYTIS
-565 DSSSNIKATVTPS
+565 DSTSNIKVTVTPS
-578 VNNAD
+578 VNNSD
-583 ISPIREQILTTDT
+583 ITPIREQILTTDT
-596 NDAAGITV
+596 TDADSIKV
-604 TMVAETII
+604 TMIAETII

>member
-251 YLTTSGTLANKSSA
+251 YLTTSGTLANKASA

-445 KIDNT
+445 NIDNT

-496 TASDGN
+496 TARDGN

>member
-15 SIKTNLKNYLSAQS
+15 SIKTNLKNYLSAQN

-100 TFTPSGSPTS
+100 TFTPLDSPTS
-110 LTITK
+110 LTVVK

-128 NFTTVKPT
+128 NFTTIKPT

-180 DTTTINIT
+180 DTTTISIT
-188 VQNSANDSTVF
+188 VQNSVSDSTVF
-199 TYADGNALDV
+199 TYTDGNALDV

-216 RVYFIQ
+216 RVYFLQ

-251 YLTTSGTLANKSSA
+251 YLTTSGILANKAST

-337 GGEDADPPVYGKVY
+337 GGEDANPPVYGKVY

-401 NYDPVT
+401 NYDPVV
-407 LLTTEDSLKAT
+407 LLTSEDSLKST
-418 IDSTI
+418 IDSVI

-445 KIDNT
+445 NIDNT

-460 IKYQLRITP
+460 IKYQLRVIP

-482 GNAITKGSLISTAF
+482 GNGITKGTFTSTAF

-502 TYTLIDDSLGSVKL
+502 TYTLIDDSLGSIKL

-532 VYMTLLDGSTNQGT
+532 AYMTLLDGSTNQGT

-565 DSSSNIKATVTPS
+565 DSSSNIKVTVTPS

-583 ISPIREQILTTDT
+583 ITPLREQILTTDT
-596 NDAAGITV
+596 NDVAGITV

>member
-1 MASNKIA
+1 MASNKIS

-15 SIKTNLKNYLSAQS
+15 SIKANLKNYLSSQS
-29 QFTDYDFAG
+29 TFQDYDFTG
-38 SGMDVLLDIL
+38 SGMDVLLDVL

-62 GNEMFLDSSS
+62 GNEMFLDSAS

-100 TFTPSGSPTS
+100 TFTPSNSPTS
-110 LTITK
+110 LTIAK

-120 STVDGVNY
+120 STVDGINY
-128 NFTTVKPT
+128 NFTTIKPT

-145 SVSNV
+145 SISDI
-150 EVKEGNLLTKSYT
+150 EVKEGTLLSKSYT
-163 VNLADTAQRFL
+163 VDLADTAQRFI

-180 DTTTINIT
+180 DTSTLTIT
-188 VQNSANDSTVF
+188 VQNSISDSTVY
-199 TYADGNALDV
+199 TYTDGNSLDV

-216 RVYFIQ
+216 RVYFLQ

-236 AIGRQLADGNIIFVE
+236 AVGKQLADGNIIFIE
-251 YLTTSGTLANKSSA
+251 YLATQGILANKAST

-271 VAGLTSGNYA
+271 VAGLSSSHYT

-287 AVGGAAI
+287 AIGGAAI
-294 ESINSVKHNAPKL
+294 ESINSIKHNAPKL

-322 ILLGER
+322 ILFGER

-337 GGEDADPPVYGKVY
+337 GGEDASPPVYGKVY
-351 IAIKPTGNAA
+351 IAIKPTGNAM
-361 YSSATKDDIKT
+361 YSTATKDDIKT

-388 DPIYYYI
+388 DPIYYYVL
-395 IVDTVV
+395 VDTVV

-407 LLTTEDSLKAT
+407 LMTTEDSLKAT
-418 IDSTI
+418 IDSII
-423 NSYFLSD
+423 NSYFSTE

-445 KIDNT
+445 KIDN
-450 SQAVRNSKTT
+450 ADPAIRNSKTT
-460 IKYQLRITP
+460 IKYQLRVTP
-469 ATLATTSTYTLEY
+469 ATLATASTYTLEY
-482 GNAITKGSLISTAF
+482 GNGLTKGSLTSTAF

-502 TYTLIDDSLGSVKL
+502 TYTLIDDSLGNVKL
-516 VRSTYS
+516 IRSTYTS
-522 NGTVTVDSPA
+522 GTVTVDSPA
-532 VYMTLLDGSTNQGT
+532 VYMTLTDGSTNLGT

-557 NFNPYTIS
+557 NFTPYTIS
-565 DSSSNIKATVTPS
+565 DSTSNIKVTVTPS
-578 VNNAD
+578 VNNSD
-583 ISPIREQILTTDT
+583 ITPIREQILTTDT
-596 NDAAGITV
+596 TDADGIKV
-604 TMVAETII
+604 TMVSETII

>member
-15 SIKTNLKNYLSAQS
+15 SIKTNLKNYLSAQN

-100 TFTPSGSPTS
+100 TFTPLDSPTS
-110 LTITK
+110 LTVVK

-128 NFTTVKPT
+128 NFTTIKPT

-180 DTTTINIT
+180 DTTTISIT
-188 VQNSANDSTVF
+188 VQNSVSDSTVF
-199 TYADGNALDV
+199 TYTDGNALDV

-216 RVYFIQ
+216 RVYFLQ

-251 YLTTSGTLANKSSA
+251 YLTTSGILANKAST

-337 GGEDADPPVYGKVY
+337 GGEDANPPVYGKVY

-401 NYDPVT
+401 NYDPVV
-407 LLTTEDSLKAT
+407 LLTSEDSLKST
-418 IDSTI
+418 IDSVI

-445 KIDNT
+445 NIDNT
-450 SQAVRNSKTT
+450 SQAIRNSKTT
-460 IKYQLRITP
+460 IKYQLRVIP

-482 GNAITKGSLISTAF
+482 GNGITKGTFTSTAF

-502 TYTLIDDSLGSVKL
+502 TYTLIDDSLGSIKL

-532 VYMTLLDGSTNQGT
+532 AYMTLLDGSTNQGT

-565 DSSSNIKATVTPS
+565 DSSSNIKVTVTPS

-583 ISPIREQILTTDT
+583 ITPLREQILTTDT
-596 NDAAGITV
+596 NDVAGITV

>member
-1 MASNKIA
+1 MASNKIS

-15 SIKTNLKNYLSAQS
+15 SIKANLKNYLSSQS
-29 QFTDYDFAG
+29 TFQDYDFTG
-38 SGMDVLLDIL
+38 SGMDVLLDVL

-62 GNEMFLDSSS
+62 GNEMFLDSAS

-100 TFTPSGSPTS
+100 TFTPSNSPTS
-110 LTITK
+110 LTIAK

-120 STVDGVNY
+120 STVDGINY
-128 NFTTVKPT
+128 NFTTIKPT

-145 SVSNV
+145 SISDI
-150 EVKEGNLLTKSYT
+150 EVKEGTLLSKSYT
-163 VNLADTAQRFL
+163 VDLADTAQRFI

-180 DTTTINIT
+180 DTSTLTIT
-188 VQNSANDSTVF
+188 VQNSISDSTVY
-199 TYADGNALDV
+199 TYTDGNSLDV

-216 RVYFIQ
+216 RVYFLQ

-236 AIGRQLADGNIIFVE
+236 AVGKQLADGNIIFIE
-251 YLTTSGTLANKSSA
+251 YLATQGILANKAST

-271 VAGLTSGNYA
+271 VAGLSSSHYT

-287 AVGGAAI
+287 AIGGAAI
-294 ESINSVKHNAPKL
+294 ESINSIKHNAPKL

-322 ILLGER
+322 ILFGER

-337 GGEDADPPVYGKVY
+337 GGEDASPPVYGKVY
-351 IAIKPTGNAA
+351 IAIKPTGNAM
-361 YSSATKDDIKT
+361 YSTATKDDIKT

-395 IVDTVV
+395 LVDTVI

-407 LLTTEDSLKAT
+407 LMSTEDSLKAI

-423 NSYFLSD
+423 NSYFSTE

-460 IKYQLRITP
+460 IKYQLRVTP
-469 ATLATTSTYTLEY
+469 STLATASTYTLEY
-482 GNAITKGSLISTAF
+482 GNGLTKGSLTSTAF
-496 TASDGN
+496 TTSDGN
-502 TYTLIDDSLGSVKL
+502 TYTVIDDSLGNVKL
-516 VRSTYS
+516 IRSTYTS
-522 NGTVTVDSPA
+522 GVVTVDSPV
-532 VYMTLLDGSTNQGT
+532 VYMTLIDGSTNLGT

-557 NFNPYTIS
+557 NFTPYTIS
-565 DSSSNIKATVTPS
+565 DSTSNIKVTVTPS
-578 VNNAD
+578 VNNSD
-583 ISPIREQILTTDT
+583 ITPIREQILTTDT
-596 NDAAGITV
+596 TDADGIKV
-604 TMVAETII
+604 TMVSETII

>member
-1 MASNKIA
+1 MASNKIS

-15 SIKTNLKNYLSAQS
+15 SIKANLKNYLSSQS
-29 QFTDYDFAG
+29 TFQDYDFTG
-38 SGMDVLLDIL
+38 SGMDVLLDVL

-62 GNEMFLDSSS
+62 GNEMFLDSAS

-110 LTITK
+110 LTIAK

-120 STVDGVNY
+120 STVDGINY
-128 NFTTVKPT
+128 NFTTIKPT

-145 SVSNV
+145 SISDI
-150 EVKEGNLLTKSYT
+150 EVKEGTLLSKSYT
-163 VNLADTAQRFL
+163 VDLADTAQRFI

-180 DTTTINIT
+180 DTSTLTIT
-188 VQNSANDSTVF
+188 VQNSISDSTVY
-199 TYADGNALDV
+199 TYTDGNSLDV

-216 RVYFIQ
+216 RVYFLQ

-236 AIGRQLADGNIIFVE
+236 AVGKQLDDGNIIFIE
-251 YLTTSGTLANKSSA
+251 YLATQGILANKAST

-271 VAGLTSGNYA
+271 VAGLSSSHYT
-281 LTVGTT
+281 LTVATT
-287 AVGGAAI
+287 AIGGTAI
-294 ESINSVKHNAPKL
+294 ESINSIKHNAPKL

-322 ILLGER
+322 ILFGER

-337 GGEDADPPVYGKVY
+337 GGEDASPPVYGKVY
-351 IAIKPTGNAA
+351 IAIKPTGNAM

-388 DPIYYYI
+388 DPIYYYVL
-395 IVDTVV
+395 VDTVV

-407 LLTTEDSLKAT
+407 LMTTEDSLKAT
-418 IDSTI
+418 IDSII
-423 NSYFLSD
+423 NSYFSTE

-445 KIDNT
+445 KIDN
-450 SQAVRNSKTT
+450 ADPAIRNSKTT
-460 IKYQLRITP
+460 IKYQLRVIP
-469 ATLATTSTYTLEY
+469 STLATASTYTLEY
-482 GNAITKGSLISTAF
+482 GNGLTKGSLTSTAF

-502 TYTLIDDSLGSVKL
+502 TYTLIDDSLGNVKL
-516 VRSTYS
+516 IRSTYTS
-522 NGTVTVDSPA
+522 GVVTVDSPA
-532 VYMTLLDGSTNQGT
+532 VYMTLTDGSTNLGT

-557 NFNPYTIS
+557 NFTPYTIS
-565 DSSSNIKATVTPS
+565 DSTSNIKVTVTPS
-578 VNNAD
+578 VNNSD
-583 ISPIREQILTTDT
+583 ITPIREQILTTDT
-596 NDAAGITV
+596 TDADGIKV
-604 TMVAETII
+604 TMVSETII

>member
-251 YLTTSGTLANKSSA
+251 YLTTSGTLANKASA

-445 KIDNT
+445 NIDNT

>member
-251 YLTTSGTLANKSSA
+251 YLTTSGTLANKASA

>member
-29 QFTDYDFAG
+29 QFTDYDFTG

-136 TLYPVSGVY
+136 TLYPISGVY
-145 SVSNV
+145 SVSDV

-163 VNLADTAQRFL
+163 VNLADTSQRFL

-251 YLTTSGTLANKSSA
+251 YLTTSGTLANKAST

-445 KIDNT
+445 NIDNT

-496 TASDGN
+496 ITSDGN